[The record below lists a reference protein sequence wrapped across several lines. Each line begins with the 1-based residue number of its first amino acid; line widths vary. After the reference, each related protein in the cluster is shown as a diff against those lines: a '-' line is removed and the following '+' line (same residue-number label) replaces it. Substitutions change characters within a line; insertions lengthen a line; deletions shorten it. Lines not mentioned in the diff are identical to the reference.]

1 MNPGDLEMFN
11 TFMPSG
17 PDTLIEE
24 VSIGEAAGGQG
35 INLAD
40 IILERIAAHE
50 AAQEGKP
57 KIQGGGPAEDAVEI
71 PAKAVQVFSKYVG
84 VIEYS
89 LSYLSINY

>member
-1 MNPGDLEMFN
+1 MNPGDFEMFN
-11 TFMPSG
+11 KFMPSG
-17 PDTLIEE
+17 PDSLVQE

-57 KIQGGGPAEDAVEI
+57 KIQGGGLPEDAVEL

-84 VIEYS
+84 VIENIAS
-89 LSYLSINY
+89 CLSISY